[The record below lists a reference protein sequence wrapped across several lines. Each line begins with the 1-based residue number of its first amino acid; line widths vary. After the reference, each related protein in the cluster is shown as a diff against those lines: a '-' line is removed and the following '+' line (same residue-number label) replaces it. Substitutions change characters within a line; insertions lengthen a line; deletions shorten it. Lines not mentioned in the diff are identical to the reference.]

1 MTRTSI
7 LATVF
12 ALAASAAGAQTDPL
26 DRADSLSA
34 RFEYTEA
41 VETYRSAASETGF
54 RTLSGLSHAENMLGM
69 DLLAIGESDSAEAH
83 FQRAIDAAER
93 MAELYPDSASTHF
106 NLAGAHGN
114 LALVKGAKAKVQ
126 LGRDVER
133 YALRALEIDSTHSD
147 ALTVLGVFYREV
159 AMLNWMERLVARTLF
174 GGLPS
179 SSLETSESYLRRAIE
194 HDAAS
199 AWAMY
204 ELGQT
209 LIEMDRPED
218 ARGAFQRL
226 ARLEP
231 RNSQDV
237 RNKAEASAWLA
248 GRGKD

>member
-1 MTRTSI
+1 MTRQSI

-12 ALAASAAGAQTDPL
+12 ALAASVAGAQTDPL

-34 RFEYTEA
+34 RFEYEEA
-41 VETYRSAASETGF
+41 IETYRSTGSETEF

-69 DLLAIGESDSAEAH
+69 DLLAKGERDRAEAH
-83 FQRAIDAAER
+83 FQRSIDAAER

-106 NLAGAHGN
+106 NLAGAYGN
-114 LALVKGAKAKVQ
+114 LALVRGAKAKVR

-133 YALRALEIDSTHSD
+133 YAQRALEIDSTHSD

-159 AMLNWMERLVARTLF
+159 AMLNWIERLAARTLF

-179 SSLETSESYLRRAIE
+179 GSLETSESYLRRAIE

-209 LIEMDRPED
+209 LIEMDRPEE

-226 ARLEP
+226 AGLEP
-231 RNSQDV
+231 RDSQDV

-248 GRGKD
+248 GRRKD